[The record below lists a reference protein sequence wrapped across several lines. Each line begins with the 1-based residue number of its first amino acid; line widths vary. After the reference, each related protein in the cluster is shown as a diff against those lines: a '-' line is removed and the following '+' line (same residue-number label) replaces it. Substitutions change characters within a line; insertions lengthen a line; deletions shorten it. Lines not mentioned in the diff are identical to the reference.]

1 MNKGRP
7 REGNQEK
14 GIAKQ
19 SKEGSGVKEESS
31 LFIEIEKFLSERVCL
46 PKNSFGFDMKMREKI
61 AFQHTSRKY
70 VNIVHT
76 WYDFVYRVNIEIN

>member
-31 LFIEIEKFLSERVCL
+31 LFIEIEKFLSERV
-46 PKNSFGFDMKMREKI
+46 
-61 AFQHTSRKY
+61 Y
-70 VNIVHT
+70 
-76 WYDFVYRVNIEIN
+76 VYRKILLAST